1 MNNDPHHRTLRTVIE
16 IVVFVAVVTAIWLAI
31 PLPA

>member
-1 MNNDPHHRTLRTVIE
+1 MNDNNNHRLRTVIE
-16 IVVFVAVVTAIWLAI
+16 VVVFVAVVTAIWLAI